1 MKYLS
6 VEEVVRLHE
15 MIVDAS
21 GGSQGVRDAGA
32 TKSAV
37 AQPQM
42 GFGGQDLYPSLAEKA
57 AALSFSLINNHPFV
71 DGNKRIGYEAAVVF
85 LEMNGF
91 TVSGSINEK
100 ESVVLAV
107 AAGEMARGEWTNW
120 LTDHL
125 VEVPR

>member
-15 MIVDAS
+15 LIVDAS
-21 GGSQGVRDAGA
+21 GGSQGVRDLGA
-32 TKSAV
+32 IESAV
-37 AQPQM
+37 SQPQM
-42 GFGGQDLYPSLAEKA
+42 GFGGQDLYPSLAEKV

-91 TVSGSINEK
+91 TVSGDIDEK
-100 ESVVLAV
+100 ERVVLAV
-107 AAGEMARGEWTNW
+107 AAGEMARDEWTNW
-120 LTDHL
+120 LRAHL
-125 VEVPR
+125 VELR